1 GVLPTEA
8 YDESHATRSVKETRD
23 ASFAMDARFMGPPR
37 YFPLTVR
44 VDIQMSNPPS
54 PPRPTPAMN
63 SSVRPSCDRS
73 GWNSANPVLTG
84 SPRFTGAD
92 QASWVVRRVETQI
105 SNALAP
111 PGVRGRP
118 ELNRISFPSART

>member
-1 GVLPTEA
+1 
-8 YDESHATRSVKETRD
+8 
-23 ASFAMDARFMGPPR
+23 AMDAYIMAARRLRAMA
-37 YFPLTVR
+37 VR
-44 VDIQMSNPPS
+44 VDIQRTNPPR

-73 GWNSANPVLTG
+73 GWNSANPVFTG
-84 SPRFTGAD
+84 GPRFTGAD
-92 QASWVVRRVETQI
+92 QGSWTLRRVETQI

-118 ELNRISFPSART
+118 ELNRISFPSARTVTNPSGRAG